1 MPNVNQRSSN
11 AQPITLHP
19 ALVQRCQA
27 TALLGEAVIRYQVS
41 RSSGDRIHLLALA
54 SMANTLGALTTED
67 AEVIETTLAKPA
79 QQHTGASA

>member
-54 SMANTLGALTTED
+54 SMANTLGALTEQD
-67 AEVIETTLAKPA
+67 ADVINRTLDR
-79 QQHTGASA
+79 TGGAH

>member
-1 MPNVNQRSSN
+1 MPNVNQRSSD
-11 AQPITLHP
+11 AEPITLYP

-41 RSSGDRIHLLALA
+41 HSSGDRIHLLALA
-54 SMANTLGALTTED
+54 SMANTLGALTAED

-79 QQHTGASA
+79 HQHTGATV

>member
-19 ALVQRCQA
+19 ALLQRCQA

-41 RSSGDRIHLLALA
+41 RSTGIGRSPSCARFGHHQA
-54 SMANTLGALTTED
+54 SS
-67 AEVIETTLAKPA
+67 V
-79 QQHTGASA
+79 ASSPSSRTASTR